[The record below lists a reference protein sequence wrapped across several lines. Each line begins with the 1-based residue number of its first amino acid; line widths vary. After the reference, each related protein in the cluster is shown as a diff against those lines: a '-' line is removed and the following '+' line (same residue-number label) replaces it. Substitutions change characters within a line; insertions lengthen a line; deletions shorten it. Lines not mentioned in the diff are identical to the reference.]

1 MANAV
6 QTKLKEYQARIKRH
20 DTNLHSFLNDSVIT
34 APGAKGSLN
43 DLVVAIKDNIMVKN
57 LPVTAGSQIL
67 NGHVAAYDATVITR
81 LKAAGATLLG
91 KTNLDEFAMGSST
104 ENSAYGATQNP
115 WDSKVVPGG
124 SSGGSAAAV
133 AAGLCDVALGSDT
146 GGSIRQP
153 AAFCGVLGLKP
164 TYGAVS
170 RYGLIALA
178 SSLDQIG
185 PIARTAEDA
194 EKVLEAISG
203 QDPLDQTTVKYSYQ
217 PAEVDLKKLRIG
229 LPKELWNLDIDPQI
243 KKGVRIMV
251 DFFVSRGATVSD
263 CSLPSVVQALPAY
276 YVILPAEASSNL
288 ARYDGIRYPAS
299 HQADTLLERYVKTR
313 SQGFGSEVKRRI
325 LLGTFVLSHG
335 HYDEYYQS
343 AIAVKEK
350 ITNEYTNTFKEVDV
364 LISPTT
370 PTLPFAVGSR
380 VKDPI
385 AMYQADLLTVS
396 ANLAGVPAL
405 SLPCGFSSGNLP
417 IGAQLIGPHFQ
428 ENILLDLAKQY
439 QATTDY
445 HQKLPE
451 KYR

>member
-1 MANAV
+1 MTNAV
-6 QTKLKEYQARIKRH
+6 ESKLTEYRARIKRH
-20 DTNLHSFLNDSVIT
+20 NVQLNSFLDDTVIA
-34 APGAKGSLN
+34 APGATGPLSN
-43 DLVVAIKDNIMVKN
+43 LVVAIKDNIMVKN
-57 LPVTAGSQIL
+57 LPITAGSQIL
-67 NGHVAAYDATVITR
+67 KGHISSYDATVIAR

-104 ENSAYGATQNP
+104 ENSAYGATHNP
-115 WDSKVVPGG
+115 WDSRVVPGG
-124 SSGGSAAAV
+124 SSGGSASAV

-185 PIARTAEDA
+185 PIAKTADDA
-194 EKVLEAISG
+194 EKVFAAIAGS
-203 QDPLDQTTVKYSYQ
+203 DPLDQTTAKYSYQ
-217 PAEVDLKKLRIG
+217 PIKTDLKKLRIG
-229 LPKELWNLDIDPQI
+229 LPKELWELDIDPQV
-243 KKGVRIMV
+243 KKSVRAMI
-251 DFFVSRGATVSD
+251 DFFVSQGATISD
-263 CSLPSVVQALPAY
+263 CSLPSITQALPAY

-299 HQADTLLERYVKTR
+299 QEADTLLERYVKTR
-313 SQGFGSEVKRRI
+313 SQGFGAEVKRRI

-335 HYDEYYQS
+335 HYDAYYQS
-343 AIAVKEK
+343 AVAVKEK
-350 ITNEYTNTFKEVDV
+350 ITAEYTDIFKKVDV
-364 LISPTT
+364 LLSPTT
-370 PTLPFAVGSR
+370 PTLPFALGSR

-405 SLPCGFSSGNLP
+405 SLPCGFSAEGLP
-417 IGAQLIGPHFQ
+417 IGAQLIGGHWQ
-428 ENILLDLAKQY
+428 ENVLLDLAKQY
-439 QATTDY
+439 QAETNY
-445 HQKLPE
+445 HQKFPE
-451 KYR
+451 KYQ

>member
-1 MANAV
+1 MTNAV
-6 QTKLKEYQARIKRH
+6 QSKLKEYQTRITRH
-20 DTNLHSFLNDSVIT
+20 NDQLHSFLNDTVVT
-34 APGAKGSLN
+34 APGTTGSLG
-43 DLVVAIKDNIMVKN
+43 DLVVAIKDNIMVKD

-67 NGHVAAYDATVITR
+67 KGHIASYDATVISR

-104 ENSAYGATQNP
+104 ENSSYGATHNP
-115 WDSKVVPGG
+115 WDDRVVPGG

-185 PIARTAEDA
+185 PIAKTAEDA
-194 EKVLEAISG
+194 EKVFAAIAG
-203 QDPLDQTTVKYSYQ
+203 VDPLDQTTIKYIYQ
-217 PAEVDLKKLRIG
+217 PAKVDPRKLRIG
-229 LPKELWNLDIDPQI
+229 LPKELWELDIDPQV
-243 KKGVRIMV
+243 KKAVRAMV
-251 DFFVSRGATVSD
+251 DFFVSHGATISD
-263 CSLPSVVQALPAY
+263 CSLPSIAQALPAY

-299 HQADTLLERYVKTR
+299 QKADTLLERYVNTR
-313 SQGFGSEVKRRI
+313 SQGFGAEVKRRI

-335 HYDEYYQS
+335 HYDAYYQS
-343 AIAVKEK
+343 AVAVKER
-350 ITNEYTNTFKEVDV
+350 ITTEYTDIFKEVDV
-364 LISPTT
+364 LLSPTT
-370 PTLPFAVGSR
+370 PTLPFALGSR

-405 SLPCGFSSGNLP
+405 SLPCGFSAEGLP
-417 IGAQLIGPHFQ
+417 IGAQLIGAHWQ

-439 QATTDY
+439 QAETNY

-451 KYR
+451 KYQ